1 MAQYIFDFIGISSTD
16 LTFLTM
22 TDVLKVLIYLYAGMY
37 CLRVIL
43 SFVSS
48 IFPGGKNSVFRGL

>member
-1 MAQYIFDFIGISSTD
+1 MAQFVFDFIGLSSSD
-16 LTFLTM
+16 LMMLSM

-37 CLRVIL
+37 CLRIVL

-48 IFPGGKNSVFRGL
+48 VFPGGKNSVFRGL

>member
-1 MAQYIFDFIGISSTD
+1 MAQYIFDFIGLTSSD
-16 LTFLTM
+16 LMFLTM

-37 CLRVIL
+37 ALRIIL
-43 SFVSS
+43 AFVSS